1 MFGDKCSY
9 IHPNVPCKYGFYCTR
24 IGCSYSHP
32 AGWNPGMGMYPNVM
46 HPIPYKGKK
55 KYPTTN
61 EEAKE
66 TTTENV
72 QEQVKGNDETN
83 VQVEQTNEQQQQN
96 VEETQDAQPQTQQ

>member
-55 KYPTTN
+55 KFVSNN
-61 EEAKE
+61 EEKNE
-66 TTTENV
+66 NEVNENV
-72 QEQVKGNDETN
+72 SNVNNENEGNCN
-83 VQVEQTNEQQQQN
+83 VQGSVV
-96 VEETQDAQPQTQQ
+96 VEEKKVPEE

>member
-46 HPIPYKGKK
+46 HPIPFKGKK
-55 KYPTTN
+55 KFIPSNNNNDKKDANNVNEGNAENTGNVSNDNAGNNEVQVSGNGEEKKVN
-61 EEAKE
+61 EE
-66 TTTENV
+66 
-72 QEQVKGNDETN
+72 
-83 VQVEQTNEQQQQN
+83 
-96 VEETQDAQPQTQQ
+96 